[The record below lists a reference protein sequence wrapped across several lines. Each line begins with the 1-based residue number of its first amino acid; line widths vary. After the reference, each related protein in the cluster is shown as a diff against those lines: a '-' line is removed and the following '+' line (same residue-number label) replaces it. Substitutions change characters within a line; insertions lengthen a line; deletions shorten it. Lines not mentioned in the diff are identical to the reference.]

1 MAVGVVRGGSRWRSP
16 RARLVFAVDATASR
30 SAAWDTAREVTD
42 TLFQALPGEL
52 DVALAVHGG
61 SRVHTF
67 TDFVRDPNILRDTA
81 AGISCKTGTTQLV
94 DIMRRTANAAGV
106 KVLLYIGD
114 TFEEEIAEARAAA
127 DALKARGIRLIVLHD
142 EPERNQGRRRR
153 IRRSGAPRG
162 WSCPALRRQCCRA
175 RPRHSGSGRRA
186 GGRRR
191 QIAAAKEKHPHR
203 CAVAAQ
209 PPFSRELK
217 IQTLPCAP
225 RHVGP
230 CCP

>member
-142 EPERNQGRRRR
+142 EPERNQD
-153 IRRSGAPRG
+153 A
-162 WSCPALRRQCCRA
+162 ADVFADLA
-175 RPRHSGSGRRA
+175 RRA
-186 GGRRR
+186 DGLVLPFDAS
-191 QIAAAKEKHPHR
+191 AAARVRDILE
-203 CAVAAQ
+203 AVAVLAVGGVKLLQ
-209 PPFSRELK
+209 QK
-217 IQTLPCAP
+217 KNTLTAAP
-225 RHVGP
+225 LLLSHLSAGS
-230 CCP
+230 